1 MHCDGVI
8 IVRRLTKNGP
18 KQRTDHRHP
27 NIENIENRQ
36 MELYYLEENFALLMS
51 TSPRIRSTKSNTISY
66 CISLD
71 QV

>member
-8 IVRRLTKNGP
+8 IIRGLAKTGP
-18 KQRTDHRHP
+18 KQRT
-27 NIENIENRQ
+27 ENRRPDTENRQ
-36 MELYYLEENFALLMS
+36 MGLYYLEENFALLMS